1 MIILG
6 VNSFFAHPA
15 VAIVQDGELVF
26 ALEEERAAHVKHDRK
41 YTPYRTH
48 LPYESICA
56 ALRHTGLRSADIDEI
71 AYSHNP
77 WAHVVASCKC
87 LTGQR
92 PSSLRDELAALIN
105 VLNIKRTLQTS
116 DEIPHRHLDIF
127 APFDF
132 GTRTHFR
139 NWDHHLSHAASAF
152 FCSGFDESLVIVAD
166 GSAQRA
172 CTSIYAGEGKVIR
185 RVARIPLSRSP
196 GFFYSLITAHLGFE
210 PSTEEYKVMELA
222 AYGKDRYL
230 HDLRHALGSASAGRY
245 CIDMSRLMQ
254 LEFILGDKRMPC
266 EPIVQRH
273 MDIACSAQTLLE
285 QTLLD
290 VLSSYLQQTGLRKLC
305 AAGSVFLNSAANGR
319 IARLPGLDDY
329 FVQPAAHDA
338 GTAIGAAAL
347 SAIRLGAAP
356 QLRYASMLLGTEY
369 RDGDIIRALA
379 IARLCYRQI
388 PHKALPT
395 TLARLLANGKV
406 VALFRGRMAFGP
418 SSFGRR
424 SLLASPSSRD
434 ACNKLNA
441 MKGCKH
447 AHPLA
452 PLIREEDYN
461 RFFEGPANR
470 HMMFAV
476 RVRPET
482 LRVAPAVVHADNTA
496 HAGVVRHAEEPFLH
510 ETLSCFYESTGVPML
525 VNASLNAR
533 GKPIDESPSDA
544 VCSFLT
550 SGADALLIGNCLVE
564 R

>member
-26 ALEEERAAHVKHDRK
+26 ALEQERVTRVKRGRQ
-41 YTPYRTH
+41 YAPYKTH

-56 ALRHTGLRSADIDEI
+56 ALTHTGLRFADIDEI

-77 WAHVVASCKC
+77 WAHVVASCAC
-87 LTGQR
+87 LAGKR
-92 PSSLRDELAALIN
+92 PSSLRDELAAFTN
-105 VLNIKRTLQTS
+105 VLNIKRKLQRP
-116 DEIPHRHLDIF
+116 DDIPPRHADIL

-132 GTRTHFR
+132 ATRTRFR

-172 CTSIYAGEGKVIR
+172 CTSIYAGEGGVIR
-185 RVARIPLSRSP
+185 RVASVPLSRSP

-230 HDLRHALGSASAGRY
+230 HDLRHALGSASTGRY
-245 CIDMSRLMQ
+245 RIDMSRLTQ

-266 EPIVQRH
+266 ETIMQRH

-305 AAGSVFLNSAANGR
+305 AAGSVFLNCAANGR

-347 SAIRLGAAP
+347 SAIRLGAPP
-356 QLRYASMLLGTEY
+356 QLRYASMSLGTEY

-379 IARLCYRQI
+379 VARLCYRQI

-395 TLARLLANGKV
+395 ALARLLANGKI

-418 SSFGRR
+418 STLGRR
-424 SLLASPSSRD
+424 GLLASPNARD

-441 MKGCKH
+441 INGYEH
-447 AHPLA
+447 ARPLA

-476 RVRPET
+476 RARPET
-482 LRVAPAVVHADNTA
+482 LQVAPAVVHADNTA
-496 HAGVVRHAEEPFLH
+496 RAGIVRQADEPFLH
-510 ETLSCFYESTGVPML
+510 ETLSCFYEATGVPML
-525 VNASLNAR
+525 VNASLNVC
-533 GKPIDESPSDA
+533 GQPIDESPSDA
-544 VCSFLT
+544 ICSFLT
-550 SGADALLIGNCLVE
+550 SSADALLIGNCLVE